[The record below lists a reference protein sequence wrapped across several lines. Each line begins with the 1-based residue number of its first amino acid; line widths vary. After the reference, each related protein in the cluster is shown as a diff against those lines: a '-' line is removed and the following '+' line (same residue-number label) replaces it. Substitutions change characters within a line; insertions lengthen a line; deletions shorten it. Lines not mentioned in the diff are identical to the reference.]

1 MRDRIEYLL
10 AIGFILSIVGIIFAG
25 LLALVGC
32 EGAKKMTET
41 QCLCSKNWTE
51 VMGYTPYNGTYYFPS
66 SDGTTMCY
74 YEVVEIRCFPDSCFP
89 DSCSPNGCF
98 PDCCF
103 PISFVTQED
112 NGCLWLDNS

>member
-1 MRDRIEYLL
+1 MTTRKTSRKNSKGIL
-10 AIGFILSIVGIIFAG
+10 AVGIIFAG

-41 QCLCSKNWTE
+41 QCLCSKTWTE
-51 VMGYTPYNGTYYFPS
+51 VMGYTLYNGAYYFPS

-74 YEVVEIRCFPDSCFP
+74 YEVVEIGCFPDS
-89 DSCSPNGCF
+89 CF